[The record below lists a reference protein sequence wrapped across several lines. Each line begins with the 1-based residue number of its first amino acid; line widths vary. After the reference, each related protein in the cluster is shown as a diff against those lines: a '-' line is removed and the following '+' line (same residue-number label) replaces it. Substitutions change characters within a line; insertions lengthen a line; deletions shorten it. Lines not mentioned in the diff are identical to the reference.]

1 MRMKTDENPSQRR
14 SAMFAGTPLDPPS
27 FGVLPSG
34 IGLGYWARAAL
45 GGVLTQQVDGN
56 DYLDGGAGADWMEGG
71 RDDTLFRRG
80 NLIEAPTSIR
90 SGDCRDG
97 NCGNCRRK
105 MGLRKRTSRIL
116 DSVPTSSAINEQFA
130 EAA

>member
-1 MRMKTDENPSQRR
+1 MEMKMEESPGQRC
-14 SAMFAGTPLDPPS
+14 SAMFARTPLDPTS
-27 FGVLPSG
+27 FGALPSG
-34 IGLGYWARAAL
+34 IGLGYWALAAL
-45 GGVLTQQVDGN
+45 GVVLTQQVDGN

-80 NLIEAPTSIR
+80 NLIEAPRSIR
-90 SGDCRDG
+90 SSDCRDG
-97 NCGNCRRK
+97 NCGNRRRK

-116 DSVPTSSAINEQFA
+116 DCVPTSSTINEQFA